1 MIVVMIELPFKNKFE
16 ALKGTTGLNI
26 SYFPDFLNKSK
37 SDILYKKFLGNIPWQ
52 KYKIKIF
59 GKTYDQPRL
68 TSFHSIGNKKY
79 NYSQIGIKNNIM
91 TKDLS
96 SLLNQIHDKTN
107 YRFNSVLLN
116 LYRDG
121 MDSNGWHSDNEPE
134 LGDNPKIASITLG
147 EERFFHI
154 KHKNKKNLKYKILL
168 KHGSL
173 LLMGDKSQTD
183 WLHQVPKTK
192 KKINPRINL
201 TYRYIY

>member
-1 MIVVMIELPFKNKFE
+1 MIELFFDNKLKTLKEKNN
-16 ALKGTTGLNI
+16 LNI
-26 SYFPDFLNKSK
+26 FYFPNFLSKDK
-37 SDILYKKFLGNIPWQ
+37 SDILYKKLYSDIPWQ
-52 KYKIKIF
+52 KYQIKVF

-79 NYSQIGIKNNIM
+79 NYSQIDIKNNLM
-91 TKDLS
+91 TEDLK
-96 SLLNQIHDKTN
+96 SLLNKIHSKTD

-134 LGDNPKIASITLG
+134 LGNDPKIASITLG
-147 EERFFHI
+147 EERFFHLRHRKI
-154 KHKNKKNLKYKILL
+154 KNLKYKILL
-168 KHGSL
+168 RHGSL
-173 LLMGDKSQTD
+173 LLMGEKSQTE
-183 WLHQVPKTK
+183 WLHQIPKTK

>member
-1 MIVVMIELPFKNKFE
+1 MIELSFKKKIEPSN
-16 ALKGTTGLNI
+16 GINGLNI
-26 SYFPDFLNKSK
+26 SYFPNFLSNKK
-37 SDILYKKFLGNIPWQ
+37 SDLLYERLLNEIPWQ
-52 KYKIKIF
+52 KYQIKIF
-59 GKTYDQPRL
+59 GKMYDQPRL

-91 TKDLS
+91 TDDLNIILS
-96 SLLNQIHDKTN
+96 QIHNKTD

-121 MDSNGWHSDNEPE
+121 MDSNGWHSDNETE
-134 LGDNPKIASITLG
+134 LGEDPKIASITLG
-147 EERFFHI
+147 QERFFHI
-154 KHKNKKNLKYKILL
+154 KHKNIKDLKYKILL

-173 LLMGDKSQTD
+173 LLMGEKSQTE
-183 WLHQVPKTK
+183 WVHQIPKTK

>member
-1 MIVVMIELPFKNKFE
+1 MIELSFE
-16 ALKGTTGLNI
+16 KKLNTLKDKIDLNI
-26 SYFPDFLNKSK
+26 FYFPDFLSKEK
-37 SDILYKKFLGNIPWQ
+37 SDVLYKKLHSDIPWQ

-59 GKTYDQPRL
+59 GKTYNQPRL
-68 TSFHSIGNKKY
+68 TSFHSIGNKNY
-79 NYSQIGIKNNIM
+79 NYSQIGIKNNLM
-91 TKDLS
+91 TKDLKY
-96 SLLNQIHDKTN
+96 LLNQIHEKTD

>member
-1 MIVVMIELPFKNKFE
+1 MIELSFE
-16 ALKGTTGLNI
+16 NRLEISKDKDCLNI
-26 SYFPDFLNKSK
+26 FYFPNFLSKEK
-37 SDILYKKFLGNIPWQ
+37 SDFLYKKFHNHIPWE
-52 KYKIKIF
+52 KYQIKIF
-59 GKTYDQPRL
+59 GKIYDQPRL

-79 NYSQIGIKNNIM
+79 NYSQIGIKKNFM
-91 TKDLS
+91 TKNLK
-96 SLLNQIHDKTN
+96 SLLNQIHGKTD

-134 LGDNPKIASITLG
+134 LGSDPKIASITLG

-154 KHKNKKNLKYKILL
+154 KHRKIKDLKYKILL

-173 LLMGDKSQTD
+173 LIMGEKSQTE
-183 WLHQVPKTK
+183 WIHQIPKTK
-192 KKINPRINL
+192 KKIKPRINL

>member
-1 MIVVMIELPFKNKFE
+1 MIELPFKNKLE

-26 SYFPDFLNKSK
+26 SYFPDFLSKDK
-37 SDILYKKFLGNIPWQ
+37 SDLLYKKFLDSIPWQ
-52 KYKIKIF
+52 KYQIKIF

-79 NYSQIGIKNNIM
+79 NYSQIGIKNNFM
-91 TKDLS
+91 TNDLKT
-96 SLLNQIHDKTN
+96 LLKLIHEKTD

-134 LGDNPKIASITLG
+134 LGNDPKIASITLG

-154 KHKNKKNLKYKILL
+154 KHRKIKNLSYKILL

-173 LLMGDKSQTD
+173 FLMGEKSQTE
-183 WLHQVPKTK
+183 WVHQIPKTK
-192 KKINPRINL
+192 KKINARINL

>member
-1 MIVVMIELPFKNKFE
+1 MIELTFENKLE
-16 ALKGTTGLNI
+16 SLKRTNGLNI
-26 SYFPDFLNKSK
+26 FYLPDFLSKAKADRLYNKFF
-37 SDILYKKFLGNIPWQ
+37 SDIPWQ

-91 TKDLS
+91 TQDLKN
-96 SLLNQIHDKTN
+96 LLSQIHDKTN

-121 MDSNGWHSDNEPE
+121 MDSNGWHSDNEAE
-134 LGDNPKIASITLG
+134 LGDDPKIASITLG
-147 EERFFHI
+147 QERFFHI
-154 KHKNKKNLKYKILL
+154 KHKKIKELKYKILL

-173 LLMGDKSQTD
+173 LIMGEKSQTD
-183 WLHQVPKTK
+183 WVHQIPKTR
-192 KKINPRINL
+192 KKINARINL

>member
-1 MIVVMIELPFKNKFE
+1 MIELSFE
-16 ALKGTTGLNI
+16 NNLNI
-26 SYFPDFLNKSK
+26 LRDKYELNIFYFPNFLSKEK
-37 SDILYKKFLGNIPWQ
+37 SDILYKKLHSDIPWQ

-68 TSFHSIGNKKY
+68 TSFHSIGNKNY
-79 NYSQIGIKNNIM
+79 DYSQIGIKNNIM
-91 TKDLS
+91 TKDLKG
-96 SLLNQIHDKTN
+96 LLNRIHEKTN

-134 LGDNPKIASITLG
+134 LGNDPKIASVTLG
-147 EERFFHI
+147 QERFFHI
-154 KHKNKKNLKYKILL
+154 RHKKKKNLKYKILL

-173 LLMGDKSQTD
+173 LIMGEKSQTD
-183 WLHQVPKTK
+183 WVHQIPKTK
-192 KKINPRINL
+192 KKINARVNL